1 MKKRVPDNICADRR
15 TGLAWR
21 DFLRNTSDFI
31 FVKDLNLIYL
41 DASQAFA
48 ELVGL
53 RSPDELV
60 GRTDY
65 ELFSDRELADRYVQD
80 DLRVI
85 KTGEPRLDIIEPIP
99 PLEPGVPRFS
109 STSKYPYT
117 DDSGS
122 IVGIYGVG
130 RDLDE
135 TRHRHDELIKAAE
148 TDAMTTLLNHDAT
161 VRRISGALAEGDDMA
176 ALFMID
182 IDNFKNIND
191 KFGHQTGDEVITEV
205 AAAIKNTFRDSDIV
219 GRIGGDEFMV
229 LMKNTSSLSVIKK
242 KASDLINAMQYD
254 LSREGG
260 VIELSGS
267 VGISISAGEGKSFEQ
282 LYSEADSALYKAKE
296 RGKNRCIIADSGD
309 ECDTNGLSASAESEL
324 ANSVHLRTLLNSIE
338 GSVLVCDICPGG
350 DVKVTYASPSTIKSF
365 NRSWSDIGKHGCEA
379 FSVVLQEDLP
389 DLLKAIREAA
399 ESGAQLD
406 HAYRVTSSKGD
417 IEWRHICGS
426 RLPESENGV
435 RRVICTITD
444 LTSVKEAEAV
454 LRRQKRELA
463 ERYERAAEMRNRIDK
478 DSVCSFELNLTQ
490 NLCVKQHVQ
499 GAYFTK
505 RSENSDA
512 DGVFTYMRS
521 LLPAD
526 GRVKA
531 VCKVFSRTGLLDAFK
546 RGETSLSF
554 EHKFMAEPDF
564 SVWVQTDVVM
574 AQNPDSED
582 VEAYI
587 CVNDIDKGKTIQ
599 LLVSRFIDIDYEFAA
614 LIDVKTGI
622 LTFVKEGK
630 TAPLLPP
637 CDRTRYPEVFR
648 EIVPKLIIQSEA
660 DMACEAM
667 KLEKVI
673 SELNRNDF
681 YSCSFSIRTQDGG
694 TERKKWSFTYLDEN
708 RDVIA
713 CTRRD
718 VTDIYETETDSLT
731 GIYNKTGF
739 CRAAR
744 DMITENPKVQFCITR
759 TDLDHFKI
767 YNDIYGIRA
776 GDELLAAVGRLL
788 RENSSKPLTIYGHLQ
803 GDHFVS
809 LVPAKDIDINQWRT
823 VVMNVLQGE
832 RPEYSFTLRFGM
844 YIIDDPSTD
853 IAIMCDRAL
862 MALHST
868 KGDFYNFFATYGES
882 MKEDIFKEQRYL
894 SLVRSAFESGEFCVY
909 LQPQFDQTTGRMLGA
924 EALAR
929 WVHNGTAIT
938 PANFISVLEK
948 NGFIMQFDEYI
959 WECVCK
965 LLRRWIDEGRAV
977 VPVSVN
983 LSRLDIYNPGLH
995 GILAALIKKYGLT
1008 TDMLRLE
1015 ITETAYTQNPTQLA
1029 TVITE
1034 LRRGGFFIEMDDFG
1048 TGYSSLSMLKD
1059 IEVDMIKL
1067 DIGFLKATTESAGRR
1082 GLILS
1087 TIVRMAHW
1095 LNTQVIAEG
1104 VELPHQADFLRTIGC
1119 TLVQGYL
1126 YARPMPAEQFES
1138 LLTEESVCSLDRIT
1152 RLASLFSNQELWD
1165 SESLATVMFN
1175 GIIGAACFFE
1185 YKDGRSEILR
1195 ANDTFYEATGSAR
1208 EELSGMKN
1216 DLMGM
1221 LLPAERQ
1228 RFRKT
1233 IEIALEKYG
1242 DAKCAL
1248 RWDWKDDA
1256 NIIIFS
1262 ANIKAIARSDD
1273 RYVFY
1278 MTLEKIN

>member
-1 MKKRVPDNICADRR
+1 MKERASDNICADRC

-21 DFLRNTSDFI
+21 DFLRNTTDFI

-41 DASQAFA
+41 DASQAFV
-48 ELVGL
+48 ELVG
-53 RSPDELV
+53 RSSPDELV
-60 GRTDY
+60 GKTDY
-65 ELFSDRELADRYVQD
+65 ELFSDRALADRYVQD
-80 DLRVI
+80 DRRVI
-85 KTGEPRLDIIEPIP
+85 ETGEPILDMIEPIP

-109 STSKYPYT
+109 STSKYPYADET
-117 DDSGS
+117 GH
-122 IVGIYGVG
+122 IAGIYGVG

-135 TRHRHDELIKAAE
+135 TKHRHYELIKAAE
-148 TDAMTTLLNHDAT
+148 TDSMTTLLNHDAT
-161 VRRISGALAEGDDMA
+161 VRLISGALAKCGDMS

-191 KFGHQTGDEVITEV
+191 QFGHQTGDEVITEV

-229 LMKNTSSLSVIKK
+229 LMRNTSSLSVIRK
-242 KASDLINAMQYD
+242 KASDLINALQYD
-254 LSREGG
+254 LSREEG
-260 VIELSGS
+260 VIELTGS
-267 VGISISAGEGKSFEQ
+267 IGISICRDGDKSFEQ
-282 LYSEADSALYKAKE
+282 LYSEADSALYKAKAQ
-296 RGKNRCIIADSGD
+296 GKNRYIISESG
-309 ECDTNGLSASAESEL
+309 EKLEANGLSSSTESAL

-338 GSVLVCDICPGG
+338 GAVLVCDVYPNG
-350 DVKVTYASPSTIKSF
+350 DVKVTYASPSTIKTF

-379 FSVVLQEDLP
+379 FSVVLPEDLP
-389 DLLKAIREAA
+389 ELLCAIRETA
-399 ESGAQLD
+399 GGGPQLD
-406 HAYRVTSSKGD
+406 HAYRVTSSKGET
-417 IEWRHICGS
+417 EWRHICGS
-426 RLPESENGV
+426 RMPESEGEV
-435 RRVICTITD
+435 QRVICTVTD
-444 LTSVKEAEAV
+444 LTSVKEAESV
-454 LRRQKRELA
+454 LKKQKRELA
-463 ERYERAAEMRNRIDK
+463 ERYERAAEMKNRVDT

-490 NLCVKQHVQ
+490 NLCVKQHVP
-499 GAYFTK
+499 GAYCTK
-505 RSENSDA
+505 GGESSSA

-521 LLPAD
+521 LLPGD
-526 GRVKA
+526 GRGLPVSEA
-531 VCKVFSRTGLLDAFK
+531 FSRTWLLDAFK
-546 RGETSLSF
+546 REETSFSF
-554 EHKFMAEPDF
+554 EHKFMAEQDF
-564 SVWVQTDVVM
+564 SLWVQTDVVM
-574 AQNPDSED
+574 AQNPDSGD

-587 CVNDIDKGKTIQ
+587 CVNDIDAGKTIQ

-614 LIDVKTGI
+614 LIDVKTGVI
-622 LTFVKEGK
+622 TFVKEGRD
-630 TAPLLPP
+630 TPLMPP

-660 DMACEAM
+660 DMAYEAM
-667 KLEKVI
+667 KLEKVV
-673 SELNRNDF
+673 SELNKNDF
-681 YSCSFSIRTQDGG
+681 YSCSFSIRTKDGG
-694 TERKKWSFTYLDEN
+694 TERKKWSFIYLDEN

-713 CTRRD
+713 YTRRD

-731 GIYNKTGF
+731 GIYNKAGF

-744 DMITENPKVQFCITR
+744 DMITENPKVQFCITM

-788 RENSSKPLTIYGHLQ
+788 RENRAKPLTVYGHLQ

-909 LQPQFDQTTGRMLGA
+909 LQPQYDQTTGKMLGA

-938 PANFISVLEK
+938 PSNFISVLEK

-965 LLRRWIDEGRAV
+965 LLRRWLDEGRAV
-977 VPVSVN
+977 VPISVN

-995 GILAALIKKYGLT
+995 GILAGLVKKYALT

-1015 ITETAYTQNPTQLA
+1015 ITETAYTQNPAQLA

-1059 IEVDMIKL
+1059 IEVDMVKL
-1067 DIGFLKATTESAGRR
+1067 DLGFLKATTENAGRR

-1126 YARPMPAEQFES
+1126 YARPMPVKQFES
-1138 LLTEESVCSLDRIT
+1138 LLTEESVCSLDKIT
-1152 RLASLFSNQELWD
+1152 RLTSLFNNQELWD

-1208 EELSGMKN
+1208 EELSDMRN

-1228 RFRKT
+1228 RFRKA
-1233 IEIALEKYG
+1233 IETALEKYG
-1242 DAKCAL
+1242 DANCTL

-1273 RYVFY
+1273 RYIFY
-1278 MTLEKIN
+1278 MTLDKIN